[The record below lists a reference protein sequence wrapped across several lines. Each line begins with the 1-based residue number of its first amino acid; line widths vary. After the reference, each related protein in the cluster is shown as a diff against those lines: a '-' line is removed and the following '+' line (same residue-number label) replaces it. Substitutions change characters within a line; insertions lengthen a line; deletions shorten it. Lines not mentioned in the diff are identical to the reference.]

1 MADPIRSVHIPTAE
15 HKSSPSSHIA
25 YRLDVQAAV
34 RAWSVWR
41 RYSQFDQL
49 HRDLLRIHP
58 QHPPPLPLPTKHYF
72 SFTSTASS
80 PAYIEQRRQGLEKY
94 IQALLNDPDPRWR
107 RTHEWRE
114 FLGVPTARAFTED
127 HFTASSW
134 MEELRAVQ
142 GALRECRAL
151 IHRREASAAR
161 KDTAEVH
168 RCTQDARRRLQGL
181 AEQVRA
187 LEAGLKSLTISRGGG
202 NRNDGNSNFDDDRD
216 YNNYNTNDDDDYN
229 NSDNDNG
236 NGSRPGGGRNS
247 CCITEAEKLRRQ
259 DLLEEMRTDL
269 RTFTRLVE
277 GRPTVASNNAERR
290 DLLQHHDGTGNA
302 YGYGNSTSSGS
313 GTKPTFNR
321 SNTVHNVGLSTS
333 PASTNGPQ
341 SRRVFGRSPTLASET
356 TETRSLDNNELLN
369 HQQTLMQR
377 QDDHM
382 AQLSGVLQQQRQI
395 ALAVGDEL
403 DMQNQMLNEL
413 DGDVERVADKLS
425 RTGRQLDK
433 IH

>member
-1 MADPIRSVHIPTAE
+1 MSLVEMATNGNGGEHLHLLRHAQKTRLPTLAPP
-15 HKSSPSSHIA
+15 SPAALAPPSPARLSA

-58 QHPPPLPLPTKHYF
+58 QHPPPVPLPAKHYF

-80 PAYIEQRRQGLEKY
+80 PAYIEQRRHGLEKY
-94 IQALLNDPDPRWR
+94 VQALLNDPDPRWR

-127 HFTASSW
+127 HFTAGSW

-151 IHRREASAAR
+151 VHRREASAAR
-161 KDTAEVH
+161 KNTAEVH

-187 LEAGLKSLTISRGGG
+187 LEAGLKSLAISRRAGGG
-202 NRNDGNSNFDDDRD
+202 GGG
-216 YNNYNTNDDDDYN
+216 DDDD
-229 NSDNDNG
+229 DEGDERG
-236 NGSRPGGGRNS
+236 
-247 CCITEAEKLRRQ
+247 
-259 DLLEEMRTDL
+259 
-269 RTFTRLVE
+269 
-277 GRPTVASNNAERR
+277 GRPTVASNHGDRR
-290 DLLQHHDGTGNA
+290 DLLQQHDGTGNA
-302 YGYGNSTSSGS
+302 YGYSSPDSHSSTASPRPGMARGS
-313 GTKPTFNR
+313 TAPATD
-321 SNTVHNVGLSTS
+321 LSTS
-333 PASTNGPQ
+333 PSSSSSPTAAAAAGPQ
-341 SRRVFGRSPTLASET
+341 SRRVFGRAATALMPETSET
-356 TETRSLDNNELLN
+356 RALDNGELLQ

-377 QDDHM
+377 QDNHM
-382 AQLSGVLQQQRQI
+382 SQLSSVLQQQRQI

-403 DMQNQMLNEL
+403 DMQNQMLDEL
-413 DGDVERVADKLS
+413 DADVEQVASKLN
-425 RTGRQLDK
+425 RAGRQLDK
-433 IH
+433 IR